1 MEEDITEEIFYFVDI
16 LRGVEDKIGTECEI
30 ENTPQVTIYWSVGF
44 EIRDLDIKIRCKKEN
59 ENEDIIL
66 VETIG
71 KIYISDDEVKDVEL
85 YPVEE
90 VVEKLY
96 SKYKALYM

>member
-1 MEEDITEEIFYFVDI
+1 MEEDITEEVFYLVDI
-16 LRGVEDKIGTECEI
+16 LRGIESRIGRECEI
-30 ENTPQVTIYWSVGF
+30 EDTPQVTIYWSGGF
-44 EIRDLDIKIRCKKEN
+44 EVRDLDIKIRCKR
-59 ENEDIIL
+59 ENEDEDVIL

-71 KIYISDDEVKDVEL
+71 KIYVSGGEVEDVEL

-96 SKYKALYM
+96 SKYKALYT